1 MTQLYEVEDR
11 ELGLFKMEGAL
22 DGLTLN
28 LKV

>member
-1 MTQLYEVEDR
+1 MRQLYEVDR